1 MPESDWSDLTYP
13 FKVGLLSMDGK
24 QVAMNSTV
32 NREGSC
38 NFCHRPVAGS
48 KLALPTD
55 DPRAS
60 IPQVY
65 ITAQPAGTP

>member
-1 MPESDWSDLTYP
+1 
-13 FKVGLLSMDGK
+13 MDGK

-38 NFCHRPVAGS
+38 NFCHRPVPGS
-48 KLALPTD
+48 PLALPTD

-60 IPQVY
+60 IPQVFV
-65 ITAQPAGTP
+65 TAQAAGGTP